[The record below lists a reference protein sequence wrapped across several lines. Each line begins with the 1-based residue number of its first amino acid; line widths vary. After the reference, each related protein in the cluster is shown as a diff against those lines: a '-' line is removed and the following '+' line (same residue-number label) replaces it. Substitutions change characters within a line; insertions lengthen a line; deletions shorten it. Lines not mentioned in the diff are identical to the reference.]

1 MACGASRCALRCDL
15 VYIAGCIMTK
25 GAKGRGVDVDLS
37 REEINRI
44 LPIINNA
51 MSYSGGPKQDGHL
64 SFTEL
69 ESAVGAL
76 VTGQLFGYRVL
87 ELVHSFYTRKKYCAI
102 LGIESFRDVCPAHG
116 PYSDRHYLY
125 RAMSKV
131 TDWYRGRYGAD
142 GVISIADKRK
152 RVVVDDGA

>member
-1 MACGASRCALRCDL
+1 MASSASS
-15 VYIAGCIMTK
+15 
-25 GAKGRGVDVDLS
+25 RGINVDLS
-37 REEINRI
+37 REDINKVM
-44 LPIINNA
+44 PIINKA
-51 MSYSGGPKQDGHL
+51 MSYGGGPKQDGHV

-69 ESAVGAL
+69 ESAIGAL
-76 VTGQLFGYRVL
+76 ITGQLFGYRVL
-87 ELVHSFYTRKKYCAI
+87 ELVHSFYTRKKYCGL
-102 LGIESFRDVCPAHG
+102 LGIKSFRDVCPAHG

-142 GVISIADKRK
+142 GVVSIADKRK

>member
-1 MACGASRCALRCDL
+1 MA
-15 VYIAGCIMTK
+15 K
-25 GAKGRGVDVDLS
+25 GAGRRGVDVDLS
-37 REEINRI
+37 REDINKVM
-44 LPIINNA
+44 PIINKA
-51 MSYSGGPKQDGHL
+51 MSYSGGQKQDGHL

-69 ESAVGAL
+69 ESAIGAL

-87 ELVHSFYTRKKYCAI
+87 ELVHSFYTRKKYCEI